1 MDKNK
6 LEFYEINYFANGIDV
21 PYKLRKGENL
31 SIKPILVKDFLR
43 YDYAKEILLI
53 SKNEINDIKI
63 IQESY
68 LDFLINDICKKDK
81 DQLDL
86 LYIILHL
93 CLGLEYMSIGKDNGR
108 TCIAVCDKDNK
119 VKQIIYSKE
128 FDDIKDIIL
137 HQNDIN
143 YDDRYVNPEVR
154 EVMEEYYRV
163 KYKDIVSPSFEKRKA
178 FVSSKTGLITKQLNE
193 MPYREFDMIYHASV
207 DSEIY
212 IGQKIIQ
219 ASEKYEVKGGV
230 SHPLFTPDKDP
241 YSEIFDDTTVLNNK
255 GISGTESLGNINK

>member
-6 LEFYEINYFANGIDV
+6 LEFYEINYFANGLDV

-119 VKQIIYSKE
+119 VKQIIYSRVPYE
-128 FDDIKDIIL
+128 IKNNIMICL
-137 HQNDIN
+137 
-143 YDDRYVNPEVR
+143 
-154 EVMEEYYRV
+154 
-163 KYKDIVSPSFEKRKA
+163 
-178 FVSSKTGLITKQLNE
+178 TKL
-193 MPYREFDMIYHASV
+193 
-207 DSEIY
+207 
-212 IGQKIIQ
+212 
-219 ASEKYEVKGGV
+219 
-230 SHPLFTPDKDP
+230 
-241 YSEIFDDTTVLNNK
+241 
-255 GISGTESLGNINK
+255 

>member
-1 MDKNK
+1 
-6 LEFYEINYFANGIDV
+6 
-21 PYKLRKGENL
+21 
-31 SIKPILVKDFLR
+31 
-43 YDYAKEILLI
+43 
-53 SKNEINDIKI
+53 
-63 IQESY
+63 
-68 LDFLINDICKKDK
+68 
-81 DQLDL
+81 
-86 LYIILHL
+86 
-93 CLGLEYMSIGKDNGR
+93 
-108 TCIAVCDKDNK
+108 
-119 VKQIIYSKE
+119 
-128 FDDIKDIIL
+128 
-137 HQNDIN
+137 
-143 YDDRYVNPEVR
+143 
-154 EVMEEYYRV
+154 MEEYYRV

-219 ASEKYEVKGGV
+219 ASEKYEVKGDV